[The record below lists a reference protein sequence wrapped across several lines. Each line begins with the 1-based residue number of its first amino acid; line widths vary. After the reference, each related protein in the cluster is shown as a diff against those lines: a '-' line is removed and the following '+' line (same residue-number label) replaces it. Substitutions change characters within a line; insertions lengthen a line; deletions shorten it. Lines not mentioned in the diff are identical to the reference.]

1 MKYFLVSSS
10 LFSYEIS
17 EFFKEKNEKVEI
29 AIYSEDFFVGPITKI
44 LSDETNRDF
53 QLWKE
58 QNYEQ

>member
-1 MKYFLVSSS
+1 MNSGI
-10 LFSYEIS
+10 FSYEIS

-29 AIYSEDFFVGPITKI
+29 AIYSEDFFIGPITKI
-44 LSDETNRDF
+44 LSDETDCDF